1 MRRAL
6 LGLIVVMFL
15 GVAVGAASTVT
26 VTFIASPDHNATVL
40 VNGSPVPVLTSYRV
54 DIYSGT
60 TVTTTK
66 DCAKPTPATVGGVAN
81 VVTCTGVSVPS
92 NVSLTAKVV
101 AIGPGGES
109 TSVASDPFASVAAP
123 AAPGKPT
130 VQ

>member
-1 MRRAL
+1 MRRVLYGLIIAL
-6 LGLIVVMFL
+6 LL

-26 VTFIASPDHNATVL
+26 VTFIASPDHNAV
-40 VNGSPVPVLTSYRV
+40 VNGTTVLTSYRV
-54 DIYSGT
+54 DVYSGT
-60 TVTTTK
+60 TVTATK

-81 VVTCTGVSVPS
+81 VVTCPGVSVPS